1 MNSIFDDRAYR
12 GTLTRRDFI
21 RLSAL
26 AAVSTAVAGCAA
38 NPVTGQSQLM
48 LMGEGEEVQVDR
60 VNAPHQFSADYGI
73 SQDAALNAYVSGVG
87 ARLARV
93 THRAHMPYQFNVVNA
108 TYVNAYAFPGGS
120 IAITRGI
127 LAELDSEAELAGLI
141 GHELGH
147 VNARHTAARMS
158 KSKILGALVGG
169 ASLIAGTASQSLGNL
184 AGTVGG
190 LGASL
195 FLAKYSREDERQADE
210 LGMEYMV
217 GAGYTPQGMVGLMD
231 VLRSMSKRQPSA
243 IEAMFS
249 SHPMSTE
256 RYDMAVAR
264 SRTRFGGS
272 QNLPDYRERYMDS
285 TARLRKLGPM
295 FKLFQEGDKAMAAK
309 EYAVAQGRYAEGL
322 KVSPNDYAGLVMMS
336 KCMIAQKNGKGA
348 VDYAARAKRVYP
360 TEGQAQHMHG
370 VASILNKDYASALA
384 DFSAY
389 ERVLPGNPTT
399 VFMKGFSYEG
409 MKNKQNAA
417 QEYHRY
423 LKVVTQGEM
432 AQHAY
437 SRLKTWGYL

>member
-21 RLSAL
+21 KLAAL
-26 AAVSTAVAGCAA
+26 ATVSTAVAGCAA
-38 NPVTGQSQLM
+38 NPVTGQSQFM
-48 LMGEGEEVQVDR
+48 LMGEGEEVQIDR
-60 VNAPHQFSADYGI
+60 VNAPHQFSADYGV
-73 SQDAALNAYVSGVG
+73 SQDTALNGYVSGVG

-93 THRAHMPYQFNVVNA
+93 THRSHMPYKFNVVNA

-120 IAITRGI
+120 IAIARGI

-169 ASLIAGTASQSLGNL
+169 ASLIAGSASQSLGNL

-195 FLAKYSREDERQADE
+195 FLAKYSREDERQADD

-217 GAGYTPQGMVGLMD
+217 GAGYSPQGMVGLMD
-231 VLRSMSKRQPSA
+231 VLRSMGRSQPSA

-256 RYDMAVAR
+256 RYDTAVAR
-264 SRTRFGGS
+264 SRTRFGSS
-272 QNLPDYRERYMDS
+272 QNLPVYRERYMDS
-285 TARLRKLGPM
+285 TARLRKLAPM
-295 FKLFQEGDKAMAAK
+295 FKRFQEGDKAMGAK
-309 EYAVAQGRYAEGL
+309 EYAVAQGLYAEGL
-322 KVSPNDYAGLVMMS
+322 KFSPDDYAGLVMMS
-336 KCMIAQKNGKGA
+336 KCLIAQKKGKA
-348 VDYAARAKRVYP
+348 AADYAARARRVYP
-360 TEGQAQHMHG
+360 TEAQAHHMHG
-370 VASILNKDYASALA
+370 VASILNKDYASALT
-384 DFSAY
+384 DFSSY

-399 VFMKGFSYEG
+399 IFMKGFSNEG
-409 MKNKQNAA
+409 MKNKQDAA
-417 QEYHRY
+417 REYHRY

>member
-1 MNSIFDDRAYR
+1 MTSIFDDRAYK

-48 LMGEGEEVQVDR
+48 LMGEGEEIQIDR
-60 VNAPHQFSADYGI
+60 VNTPHQFSADYGVT
-73 SQDAALNAYVSGVG
+73 QDAALSAYVSGVG
-87 ARLARV
+87 ARLAQV
-93 THRAHMPYQFNVVNA
+93 THRQHMPYRFAVVNA

-127 LAELDSEAELAGLI
+127 LAELDNEAELAALV

-158 KSKILGALVGG
+158 KGRILGTLVGG
-169 ASLIAGTASQSLGNL
+169 ASILAGAASESLGNL

-195 FLAKYSREDERQADE
+195 YLAQYSREDERQADE

-217 GAGYTPQGMVGLMD
+217 GGGYSPQGMVGLMD
-231 VLRSMSKRQPSA
+231 VLRSMSRRQPSA

-249 SHPMSTE
+249 SHPMSAE
-256 RYDMAVAR
+256 RYDTAVAR

-272 QNLPDYRERYMDS
+272 QSLPVYRERYMDS
-285 TARLRKLGPM
+285 TASLRRLAPM

-309 EYAVAQGRYAEGL
+309 EFAAAQGRYAEGL
-322 KVSPNDYAGLVMMS
+322 KLSPNDYAGLVMMS
-336 KCMIAQKNGKGA
+336 KCMIAQKNAKA
-348 VDYAARAKRVYP
+348 AADYAARARRVYP
-360 TEGQAQHMHG
+360 TEGQAHHMHG
-370 VASILNKDYASALA
+370 VASIMNKDYATALA
-384 DFSAY
+384 DFTSY
-389 ERVLPGNPTT
+389 ERILPGNPTT
-399 VFMKGFSYEG
+399 VFMKGFSHEG
-409 MKNKQNAA
+409 MKDKQSAA
-417 QEYHRY
+417 REYQRY
-423 LKVVTQGEM
+423 LKAVTQGEM